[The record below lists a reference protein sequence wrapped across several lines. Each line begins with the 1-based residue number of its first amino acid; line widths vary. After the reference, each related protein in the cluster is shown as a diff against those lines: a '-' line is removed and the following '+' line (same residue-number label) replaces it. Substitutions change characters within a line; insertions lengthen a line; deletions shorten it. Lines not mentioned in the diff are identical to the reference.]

1 MNNQCL
7 EGFGGG
13 EDGPVCQTIPS
24 NSNGCSLPVKHP
36 RESSFTTTW
45 CVPTPHHF
53 NNVMYIEHFDTLL
66 AWLPGVKRRS
76 LQRSL
81 SLAAT
86 VSS

>member
-1 MNNQCL
+1 MMYAIDDTYMIHDHHKAEHDNQHH
-7 EGFGGG
+7 
-13 EDGPVCQTIPS
+13 V
-24 NSNGCSLPVKHP
+24 SLA
-36 RESSFTTTW
+36 SSFTTTW